1 MDLVGKIA
9 FILGLVVSVAGGVG
23 IDVPM
28 AGLVLAVLGLVVGA
42 LNISGVEVQGF
53 LLAAIALGVASNNL
67 EATPAVGAHLSGIIG
82 NLVTFLGAAVLVV
95 SAKSLLA
102 SAKD

>member
-1 MDLVGKIA
+1 MELVGKIA
-9 FILGLVVSVAGGVG
+9 FILGLVVSAAGGVG
-23 IDVPM
+23 VDVPQ
-28 AGLVLAVLGLVVGA
+28 AGLALAVLGIVVGA
-42 LNISGVEVQGF
+42 LNISGVETQGF

-67 EATPAVGAHLSGIIG
+67 ESIPAVGGHLSGIIG

-95 SAKSLLA
+95 AAKSLLA